1 VFSKS
6 YCPHCKNTKQLLT
19 GLGISFN
26 ADELDQMHDGP
37 QIQQELMKLTGQR
50 TVPNVF
56 INGKHLGGNDDLMA
70 ARNSGKLKTLL
81 QGAGVTFGEEL

>member
-1 VFSKS
+1 M
-6 YCPHCKNTKQLLT
+6 CTQQ
-19 GLGISFN
+19 SFFN
-26 ADELDQMHDGP
+26 GACFLW
-37 QIQQELMKLTGQR
+37 GQ
-50 TVPNVF
+50 VPNVF